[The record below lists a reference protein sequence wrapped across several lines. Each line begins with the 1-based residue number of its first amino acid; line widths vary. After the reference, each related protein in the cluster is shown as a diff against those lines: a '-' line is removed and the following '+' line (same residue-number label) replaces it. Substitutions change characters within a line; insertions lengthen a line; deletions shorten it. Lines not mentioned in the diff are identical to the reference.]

1 MNTIRDSSHVGEYNL
16 QNQKDILTIDE
27 KSIVD
32 VYFTRPEYV
41 EEVASSLH

>member
-27 KSIVD
+27 KSIV
-32 VYFTRPEYV
+32 VPNLYFCTHKNRQ
-41 EEVASSLH
+41 